1 MHLKIIFSKIT
12 SDLILNFFS
21 LILFSLLFSACG
33 KITKLNKID
42 FSDEYL
48 SDLDNFQS
56 DFAIFHLDSS
66 KSEVIIHLPN
76 NAALFMKDSNLY
88 VARIKIDYE
97 LFANYNSKAIVDS
110 GNKVIFKYSLNTN
123 DEINDSIIFPI
134 NFGEKLYLLFT
145 IRDLN
150 RNKTFVRT
158 LEINKLN
165 SFQRQNYLLL
175 NEKKQIQFNN
185 YILNNNHFNIWSGK
199 DSNSFYHVRCYFK
212 KYPIAVMPFKQNN
225 VPIFSFK
232 PDSIF
237 DVFKSDVSNLTL
249 NRYGFY
255 HFQTDTSTKDGFTVF
270 QYNSD
275 FPLITN
281 PIELIEPTRYLTTN
295 TEFNTLL
302 SSIDKKEAID
312 KFWINIAGSKD
323 IARDLIK
330 KYYGRVQMANI
341 KFSSYMEGWKTD
353 RGLIYIIFGPP
364 STVYK
369 DDVNENWNYT
379 NQLYIPNLTFAFKR
393 MANPFSDNDYSLI
406 RQANFEYPFYMA
418 VDQWRQGRIANE
430 K

>member
-1 MHLKIIFSKIT
+1 
-12 SDLILNFFS
+12 
-21 LILFSLLFSACG
+21 
-33 KITKLNKID
+33 
-42 FSDEYL
+42 
-48 SDLDNFQS
+48 
-56 DFAIFHLDSS
+56 
-66 KSEVIIHLPN
+66 
-76 NAALFMKDSNLY
+76 
-88 VARIKIDYE
+88 
-97 LFANYNSKAIVDS
+97 
-110 GNKVIFKYSLNTN
+110 
-123 DEINDSIIFPI
+123 
-134 NFGEKLYLLFT
+134 
-145 IRDLN
+145 
-150 RNKTFVRT
+150 
-158 LEINKLN
+158 
-165 SFQRQNYLLL
+165 
-175 NEKKQIQFNN
+175 
-185 YILNNNHFNIWSGK
+185 
-199 DSNSFYHVRCYFK
+199 
-212 KYPIAVMPFKQNN
+212 MPFKQNN
-225 VPIFSFK
+225 NKIFSLK

-237 DVFKSDVSNLTL
+237 DIFKSNVSNLTL

-330 KYYGRVQMANI
+330 EYYGRVQMANI

-418 VDQWRQGRIANE
+418 VDQWRQGRIANT